1 MVRPI
6 PTPMYHFT
14 RVEHLTT
21 IITDGLHCD
30 VVAQDQGLL
39 LKEIGEP
46 GIKQSRRGRTVPV
59 PPGGVVADYA
69 PFYFAPRSPMLY
81 RIVHGGVTSYADG
94 DARIV
99 YLCTTLERLTELGL
113 DLVLSDRNAAK
124 RYAEFHRLSD
134 GEPETDFID
143 WPLMEAKMWNNDAE
157 HPDRMER
164 RMAECLVPRMVPW
177 TAIEFVGAK
186 SQTVADEVTA
196 LLAGAAHRPRVGIR
210 RGWYF

>member
-6 PTPMYHFT
+6 PTPTYHFT

-21 IITDGLHCD
+21 IIATGLHCD

-46 GIKQSRRGRTVPV
+46 GIKQSRRGRPVPV
-59 PPGGVVADYA
+59 PPGGVVADYV

-81 RIVHGGVTSYADG
+81 RIVQGGVRSYADG

-99 YLCTTLERLTELGL
+99 YLCTTLERLAELGL
-113 DLVLSDRNAAK
+113 DPVLTDRNAAK

-143 WPLMEAKMWNNDAE
+143 WPLMRAKMWNNDAE

-164 RMAECLVPRMVPW
+164 RMAECLVSQMVPW

-210 RGWYF
+210 REWYF